1 MWAGLGWSVATEA
14 HPRVG
19 SGRAAGNTNRTS
31 HQGAQASQLPHAG
44 GGVAGGWSCEVG
56 GRVGRGPNRMG
67 VGESKELEGGWVGCP
82 QDGDRCGGLRALRGG
97 TLSTRCNTAGRPP
110 SGCRRRHT
118 YAHCTDQETRLR
130 AALNRMHGPLAAGSF
145 RTSDSDSLVV
155 GSSNLVQIFSSR
167 HTRQTSARLPRH
179 THQPNTRTGDHRAPG
194 TRLQPVTRQAFYE
207 P

>member
-1 MWAGLGWSVATEA
+1 MRILRHTLERVGRDRRLELRIRGDRVWAGLGWSVATEA

-19 SGRAAGNTNRTS
+19 SGRAAGNTNRNS

-130 AALNRMHGPLAAGSF
+130 AALNRMHGPLAAGS
-145 RTSDSDSLVV
+145 
-155 GSSNLVQIFSSR
+155 SSGLRIPSSFKC
-167 HTRQTSARLPRH
+167 TVL
-179 THQPNTRTGDHRAPG
+179 
-194 TRLQPVTRQAFYE
+194 L
-207 P
+207 